1 VTWRPKNFHGS
12 YNPGPG
18 LHEARLCGVSAATT
32 KVKRLPMITLKFEVD
47 GFPAEFALIFG
58 AHPVLDHRNGKIIED
73 LHKLAGM
80 EVEDDP
86 DWQSLVE
93 NLKDRLV
100 LIDVHE
106 DTKRERNELHGVERH
121 ASRIAIHRGWK
132 RQGGTSTETTP
143 EPETDL
149 NDYDPGQSELKTDDD
164 L

>member
-1 VTWRPKNFHGS
+1 MTWRPKNFHGS

-18 LHEARLCGVSAATT
+18 LHEAILCGVSTAMT
-32 KVKRLPMITLKFEVD
+32 KLKHLPMITLKFEVD

-73 LHKLAGM
+73 LHKLARM
-80 EVEDDP
+80 EVDDDP

-93 NLKDRLV
+93 NLQDERL
-100 LIDVHE
+100 LITVSE
-106 DTKRERNELHGVERH
+106 DPKREQIYLKDVERY
-121 ASRIAIHRGWK
+121 ARRIAIHRGWK
-132 RQGGTSTETTP
+132 RQGGTTP

-149 NDYDPGQSELKTDDD
+149 NEYDPGQSEFKTDDD